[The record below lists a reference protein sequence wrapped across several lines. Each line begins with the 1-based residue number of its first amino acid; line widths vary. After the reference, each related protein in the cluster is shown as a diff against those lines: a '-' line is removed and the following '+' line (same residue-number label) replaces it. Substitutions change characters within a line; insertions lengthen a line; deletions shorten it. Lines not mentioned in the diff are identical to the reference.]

1 VEPRAAQWGDFRL
14 YPLDGTT
21 DLRGAPQ
28 ANPPVVIEAQ
38 RTVTEVDRIV
48 TATDIFGSATLS
60 SPDIFDLLDGAVR
73 ISAAISFAIGTDLS
87 PSPSHLANSANKYVA
102 ETDNDQRLLERFG
115 IDRARLPLKATTGV
129 ETADH
134 YPVDA
139 QLIEAL
145 ARRGA
150 VAVYREALRTDTNIG
165 QFRELWRTLEF
176 AFQAHGSRLVKLLAS
191 FPPVAQLG
199 FDRNELEALRTLR
212 GKISHAASRS
222 GSTELAQ
229 SGADVIKHVG
239 RLWSLVDRVLLTKKD
254 ASPSLDVDELRPLS
268 AFIGRDG
275 NVQFSPSISDPEDW
289 LEQHGITRARR
300 FRQPEH

>member
-1 VEPRAAQWGDFRL
+1 MILGLAPWGNFRL
-14 YPLDGTT
+14 SPLDRTT
-21 DLRGAPQ
+21 DLLGDRLT
-28 ANPPVVIEAQ
+28 NPPVVIEAQ
-38 RTVTEVDRIV
+38 RTVTDIARIV
-48 TATDIFGSATLS
+48 TATDVFGRATLS
-60 SPDIFDLLDGAVR
+60 SPDIDDLLDGAIR

-87 PSPSHLANSANKYVA
+87 PSAADLANSANKYIA

-115 IDRARLPLKATTGV
+115 IDRACLPLKASTGV
-129 ETADH
+129 DTADH

-139 QLIEAL
+139 QLVEAL

-150 VAVYREALRTDTNIG
+150 VAVYREALRTDTSIG

-176 AFQAHGSRLVKLLAS
+176 AFQAHGVQLVKLLAS
-191 FPPVAQLG
+191 FRPVAQLG

-222 GSTELAQ
+222 GSTELGQ
-229 SGADVIKHVG
+229 SGADVIERIG
-239 RLWSLVDRVLLTKKD
+239 RLWSLVDRVLLTKKH

-268 AFIGRDG
+268 AFIDRDG
-275 NVQFSPSISDPEDW
+275 IIQFSPSISDPEDW
-289 LEQHGITRARR
+289 LEEDGISRTRR